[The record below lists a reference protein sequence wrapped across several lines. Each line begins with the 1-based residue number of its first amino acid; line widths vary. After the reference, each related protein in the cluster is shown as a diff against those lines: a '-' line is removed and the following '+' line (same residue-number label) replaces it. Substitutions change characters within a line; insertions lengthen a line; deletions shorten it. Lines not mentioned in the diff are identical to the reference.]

1 MEALINKML
10 ESISDPVLIV
20 VIIGFS
26 ITIVMLWRIF
36 EKQHDFFKERVDLL
50 RQENEDLRIQLKEF
64 KEENERLINTSRK
77 MSSILHELQKQP
89 LLSKETTESLSLV
102 AQKADELFIFNQEIN
117 ATIQKAS
124 KELQSNLKSIEHI
137 SFDSSSKIQIGI
149 KQIENVIN
157 KKERSNEQIS
167 IVLNDLVE
175 FIEVTEN
182 LKQEQLERIKNNA
195 RNLLTQ

>member
-1 MEALINKML
+1 MEALIKKML